1 MNNIQVFN
9 NPEFGDIRTVEIDG
23 EPWFVGKDVATAL
36 GYVNA
41 SKAVSVHVHEEDKL
55 LKVLEADS
63 QNGNVVK
70 TQTALINESGLYAL
84 ILGSK
89 LDSAKRFKQWVT
101 SEVLPSIRRT
111 GVYIQQETKPEIS
124 PVVLVRCAEIMAGC
138 IEGNRSYVVNIL
150 KNIVPDI
157 DKCVAVVPAEVTKA
171 PRLSQ
176 AGYTV
181 PFNGGKLLDVL
192 NARNMSIAE
201 FARLVGIKSDRIYEY
216 CDGRRKPGTE
226 IRNKMCAA
234 LELPEGYFTK
244 RTRRKR

>member
-23 EPWFVGKDVATAL
+23 KPYFVGTDVAKAL
-36 GYVNA
+36 GYKDTVNA
-41 SKAVSVHVHEEDKL
+41 
-55 LKVLEADS
+55 LK
-63 QNGNVVK
+63 QHCRGVVK
-70 TQTALINESGLYAL
+70 HHLIDSLGRNQEASFIPEGDLYRL
-84 ILGSK
+84 IMKSK
-89 LDSAKRFKQWVT
+89 LPSAEKFESWVMD
-101 SEVLPSIRRT
+101 EVLPSIRKT
-111 GVYIQQETKPEIS
+111 GAYVQQEIKVPDVSPELI
-124 PVVLVRCAEIMAGC
+124 VRCAEIISASSTDK
-138 IEGNRSYVVNIL
+138 IPYVLEIL
-150 KNIVPDI
+150 KHIIPDLGNS
-157 DKCVAVVPAEVTKA
+157 VSAEVTKA

>member
-23 EPWFVGKDVATAL
+23 KPYFVGTDVAKAL
-36 GYVNA
+36 GYKDTVNA
-41 SKAVSVHVHEEDKL
+41 
-55 LKVLEADS
+55 LK
-63 QNGNVVK
+63 QHCRGVVK
-70 TQTALINESGLYAL
+70 HHLIDSLGRNQEASFIPEGDLYRL
-84 ILGSK
+84 IMKSK
-89 LDSAKRFKQWVT
+89 LPSAEKFESWVMD
-101 SEVLPSIRRT
+101 EVLPSIRKT
-111 GVYIQQETKPEIS
+111 GAYVQQETKVPDVSPELI
-124 PVVLVRCAEIMAGC
+124 VRCAEIISASSTDK
-138 IEGNRSYVVNIL
+138 IPYVLEIL
-150 KNIVPDI
+150 KHIIPDI
-157 DKCVAVVPAEVTKA
+157 GNSVSAEVTKA

>member
-1 MNNIQVFN
+1 M
-9 NPEFGDIRTVEIDG
+9 
-23 EPWFVGKDVATAL
+23 
-36 GYVNA
+36 
-41 SKAVSVHVHEEDKL
+41 
-55 LKVLEADS
+55 
-63 QNGNVVK
+63 VV
-70 TQTALINESGLYAL
+70 INESGLYAL

-89 LDSAKRFKQWVT
+89 LPSAKRIQHWVT
-101 SEVLPSIRRT
+101 SEVLPSIRNT
-111 GVYIQQETKPEIS
+111 GAYVQQEIKVPDVSPELI
-124 PVVLVRCAEIMAGC
+124 VRCAEIISASSTDK
-138 IEGNRSYVVNIL
+138 IPYVLEIL
-150 KNIVPDI
+150 KHIIPDI
-157 DKCVAVVPAEVTKA
+157 GNSVSAEVTKA

>member
-36 GYVNA
+36 GYVDA
-41 SKAVSVHVHEEDKL
+41 FGALKKHVDSEDKQNCQN
-55 LKVLEADS
+55 DS
-63 QNGNVVK
+63 FNTPRGM
-70 TQTALINESGLYAL
+70 TIINESGLYSL

-89 LDSAKRFKQWVT
+89 LDSARRFKHWVT
-101 SEVLPSIRRT
+101 SEVLPSIRKT
-111 GVYIQQETKPEIS
+111 GAYVQQEIKVPDVSPELI
-124 PVVLVRCAEIMAGC
+124 VRCAEIISASSTDK
-138 IEGNRSYVVNIL
+138 IPYVLEIL
-150 KNIVPDI
+150 KHIIPDLGNS
-157 DKCVAVVPAEVTKA
+157 VSAEVTKA

>member
-23 EPWFVGKDVATAL
+23 EPWFVGKDVADNL
-36 GYVNA
+36 GY
-41 SKAVSVHVHEEDKL
+41 
-55 LKVLEADS
+55 
-63 QNGNVVK
+63 QNGSRDINRHVDEDDK
-70 TQTALINESGLYAL
+70 QKMMLFDGNQKKETIIINESGLYAL

-89 LDSAKRFKQWVT
+89 LPSAKRFQHWVT
-101 SEVLPSIRRT
+101 SEVLPSIRKT
-111 GVYIQQETKPEIS
+111 GAYVQQEVKVPDVSPELI
-124 PVVLVRCAEIMAGC
+124 VRCAEIISASSTDK
-138 IEGNRSYVVNIL
+138 IPYVLEIL
-150 KNIVPDI
+150 KHIIPDLGNS
-157 DKCVAVVPAEVTKA
+157 VSAEVTKA

>member
-23 EPWFVGKDVATAL
+23 EPWFVGKDVADNL
-36 GYVNA
+36 GY
-41 SKAVSVHVHEEDKL
+41 
-55 LKVLEADS
+55 
-63 QNGNVVK
+63 QNGSRDINRHVDEDDK
-70 TQTALINESGLYAL
+70 QKMMLFDGNQKKETIIINESGLYTL

-89 LDSAKRFKQWVT
+89 LPSAKRFQHWVT
-101 SEVLPSIRRT
+101 SEVLPSIRKT
-111 GVYIQQETKPEIS
+111 GAYVQQEIKVPDVSPELI
-124 PVVLVRCAEIMAGC
+124 VRCAEIISASSTDK
-138 IEGNRSYVVNIL
+138 IPYVLEIL
-150 KNIVPDI
+150 KHIIPDI
-157 DKCVAVVPAEVTKA
+157 GNSVSAEVTKA

>member
-9 NPEFGDIRTVEIDG
+9 NSEFGDIRTVEIDG

-36 GYVNA
+36 GFTNSRDAIVT
-41 SKAVSVHVHEEDKL
+41 HVFDEDRGVENIDTLGGKQ
-55 LKVLEADS
+55 KMTIV
-63 QNGNVVK
+63 
-70 TQTALINESGLYAL
+70 NESGLYAL
-84 ILGSK
+84 VFGSR
-89 LDSAKRFKQWVT
+89 LESAKRFKHWVT
-101 SEVLPSIRRT
+101 SEVLPSIRKT
-111 GVYIQQETKPEIS
+111 GSYVQQETKVPDVSPELI
-124 PVVLVRCAEIMAGC
+124 VRCAEIISASSQTK
-138 IEGNRSYVVNIL
+138 IPYVLEIL
-150 KNIVPDI
+150 KYIIPDLGNS
-157 DKCVAVVPAEVTKA
+157 VSAEVTKA

-216 CDGRRKPGTE
+216 CDGRKKPGTE

-244 RTRRKR
+244 RVRRKR